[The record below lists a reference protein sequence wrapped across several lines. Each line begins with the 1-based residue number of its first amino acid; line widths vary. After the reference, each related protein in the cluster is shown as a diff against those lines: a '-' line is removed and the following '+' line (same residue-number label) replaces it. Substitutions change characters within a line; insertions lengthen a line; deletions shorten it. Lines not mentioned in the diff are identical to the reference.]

1 MNPTVIILAG
11 GLGKRMGSD
20 VPKVLHLVGGVPMIV
35 RILRSL
41 PANVRILI
49 VVGKYKDII
58 QSTIR
63 EYTDADVEYVVQDPP
78 LGTGHAIACCL
89 PHIDP
94 ERQVIVLS
102 GDVPLIKTETILKM
116 SYGAPD
122 LRVLT
127 MRADDPTGYGRI
139 ITRRN
144 IHDGCMNDRCMNDRN
159 IHDVPQ
165 FVKIVEHK
173 DCTEEERACTTVN
186 CGIYAFSGKVAHQ
199 FVPLIQNINAQGQY
213 YLTDIVGLAHGAG
226 IRVEVCHMNDD
237 ERHTVRGV
245 NNLSELAEIERYL

>member
-63 EYTDADVEYVVQDPP
+63 EYTDVDVDYVVQDPP

-102 GDVPLIKTETILKM
+102 GDVPLIQTETILKM
-116 SYGAPD
+116 SDGAPE

-139 ITRRN
+139 IT
-144 IHDGCMNDRCMNDRN
+144 MRN

-186 CGIYAFSGKVAHQ
+186 CGIYAFSGKVAHR
-199 FVPLIQNINAQGQY
+199 FVPLIQNINAQGEY

-245 NNLSELAEIERYL
+245 NNLSELAEIKRHL

>member
-1 MNPTVIILAG
+1 MNPTIIILAG

-20 VPKVLHLVGGVPMIV
+20 FPKVLHWVGDVPMIV

-41 PANVRILI
+41 PANAHILI

-58 QSTIR
+58 QTTIR
-63 EYTDADVEYVVQDPP
+63 QYTDVDIEYVVQDPP

-89 PHIDP
+89 PHIDS

-116 SYGAPD
+116 SERAPE

-139 ITRRN
+139 ITSDMNDGN
-144 IHDGCMNDRCMNDRN
+144 IHG
-159 IHDVPQ
+159 VPQ

-186 CGIYAFSGKVAHQ
+186 CGIYAFSGKVAHR
-199 FVPLIQNINAQGQY
+199 FVPLIQNINAQGEY
-213 YLTDIVGLAHGAG
+213 YLTDIVGLAYGAG
-226 IRVEVCHMNDD
+226 IRVEVCHINDD

-245 NNLSELAEIERYL
+245 NNLAELAEIERHL

>member
-1 MNPTVIILAG
+1 MNPTIIILAG

-20 VPKVLHLVGGVPMIV
+20 VPKVLHLVGDVPMIV

-41 PANVRILI
+41 PANAHILI

-58 QSTIR
+58 QATIR
-63 EYTDADVEYVVQDPP
+63 EYTDVDVEYVVQDPP
-78 LGTGHAIACCL
+78 LGTGHAVACCL

-102 GDVPLIKTETILKM
+102 GDVPLIKTETIWKM
-116 SYGAPD
+116 SYGTPE

-127 MRADDPTGYGRI
+127 MTAEDPTGYGRI
-139 ITRRN
+139 ITSDIN
-144 IHDGCMNDRCMNDRN
+144 
-159 IHDVPQ
+159 DVPQ

-186 CGIYAFSGKVAHQ
+186 CGIYAFSGKVAHR
-199 FVPLIQNINAQGQY
+199 FVPLIQNVNSQGEY

-226 IRVEVCHMNDD
+226 IRVEVCHINDD

-245 NNLSELAEIERYL
+245 NNLAELAEIEQYI

>member
-1 MNPTVIILAG
+1 MDNNFHVKRHREDSLYLAMNPTIIILAG

-41 PANVRILI
+41 PADARILI

-58 QSTIR
+58 QATIR
-63 EYTDADVEYVVQDPP
+63 EYTDIDVEYVVQDPP
-78 LGTGHAIACCL
+78 LGTGHAVACCL
-89 PHIDP
+89 PYIDA

-102 GDVPLIKTETILKM
+102 GDVPLIKTETIMKM
-116 SYGAPD
+116 SYGTPE

-127 MRADDPTGYGRI
+127 MHAEDPTGYGRI
-139 ITRRN
+139 IN
-144 IHDGCMNDRCMNDRN
+144 SS
-159 IHDVPQ
+159 Q

-173 DCTEEERACTTVN
+173 DCTEEERTCTTVN
-186 CGIYAFSGKVAHQ
+186 CGIYAFSGKVAHR
-199 FVPLIQNINAQGQY
+199 FVPLIQNVNAQGEY

-226 IRVEVCHMNDD
+226 IRVEVCQMNDD

-245 NNLSELAEIERYL
+245 NNLAELAEIEKHL